1 MRNYE
6 LFMIL
11 KPKND
16 EAAAQKAVRE
26 VEAVLNRY
34 GGKLI
39 KSHSGTNAK
48 LAYPIQNRI
57 DSFQVVL
64 EIMAEPKDLTEINKQ
79 LALVDDVMRVNTFVL
94 AVAEEN

>member
-6 LFMIL
+6 MFLIL
-11 KPKND
+11 KPKKD
-16 EAAAQKAVRE
+16 EAAAQKAIRE
-26 VEAVLNRY
+26 VEVVLNKY

-48 LAYPIQNRI
+48 LAYPIQNRL

-64 EIMAEPKDLTEINKQ
+64 EIQAAPSDLAEINKQ
-79 LALVDDVMRVNTFVL
+79 VALVDDVLRNTTFAL
-94 AVAEEN
+94 TA